1 MAIERAVIVLAD
13 IGGYTRFMA
22 RQKQSLAHAEAT
34 ITELLD
40 SVIEAAEHPLILNKL
55 EGDAVLFYASATD
68 ANLPQ
73 VAKSALHQ
81 VNGFFEA
88 FERRKEEM
96 IQTVICD
103 CGGCEQIPGLT
114 IKAVLHCGEINR
126 RKFRKVEELSGMPV
140 ITAHRLMKNSVPVK
154 EYLLVTDEFNRM
166 AGGMPGQSGTPLV
179 EDCEGV
185 GPVKVVYYTP
195 DRSAQRPPVE
205 TNLWRKMKIIANVM
219 RFLALRKLGFMKERK
234 FHNLEK
240 LGIGTGQ
247 IPQPDR

>member
-1 MAIERAVIVLAD
+1 MAIENAVIVLAD
-13 IGGYTRFMA
+13 IGGYTRFMS

-40 SVIEAAEHPLILNKL
+40 SVIEAAEHPLTLNKL

-68 ANLPQ
+68 APLAA
-73 VAKSALHQ
+73 VAKDALHQ
-81 VNGFFEA
+81 VNGFFDA
-88 FERRKEEM
+88 FARRKQEM
-96 IQTVICD
+96 IQYVKCD
-103 CGGCEQIPGLT
+103 CGGCEQLPNLS

-126 RKFRKVEELSGMPV
+126 RKFRKVEELSGMSV

-154 EYLLVTDEFNRM
+154 EYLLVTDEFKRV
-166 AGGMPGQSGTPLV
+166 AGGMPGQAGTPLV

-185 GPVKVVYYTP
+185 GPVKVVYYLP

-205 TNLWRKMKIIANVM
+205 TSLWREMKFMAKIM
-219 RFLALRKLGFMKERK
+219 KLLTLRKLGFMKGRR

-240 LGIGTGQ
+240 LGTAAAADS
-247 IPQPDR
+247 PA